1 MSTPLL
7 TTKLYI
13 PPVRPDP
20 STTLRTG
27 LVSRPRLIE
36 QLNAAL
42 VLGDKPLVLW
52 PRDTGYRG
60 LHHKLT
66 LISAPA
72 GFGKTTLLSE
82 WTHLSRRAAA
92 GERGPL
98 HCVRRMTAAPM
109 QNEGCSPAA
118 EVESDLANPG
128 PGGRAARRGRDEAI
142 RRETSPRPRAFRPPA
157 PVVVGEAGR
166 RAL

>member
-1 MSTPLL
+1 VSTPLL

-13 PPVRPDP
+13 PPVRPD
-20 STTLRTG
+20 

-36 QLNAAL
+36 RLN
-42 VLGDKPLVLW
+42 
-52 PRDTGYRG
+52 TG
-60 LHHKLT
+60 LHRKLT

-98 HCVRRMTAAPM
+98 HCVRRMTAALM

-118 EVESDLANPG
+118 EVESDLAKPG

-142 RRETSPRPRAFRPPA
+142 RRETSPRPRAFRWLKEFG
-157 PVVVGEAGR
+157 VREAGR
-166 RAL
+166 GRYSFIFVCSTKRVCYIG